1 MIRDLLKYLVM
12 FVVLVLLQVL
22 LLNNIQ
28 FSGYVN
34 PYLYVL
40 FILLLSFDTPRY
52 LLLILGFLL
61 GLSIDIFSNTPGLH
75 ASATTFMAFL
85 RPYTIELI
93 SNRENLEVTAPPRL
107 KNMGMGWFLRYTV
120 ILVSAHHVFLFFI
133 EAFTLTG
140 LIHTLTRSLL
150 SAIFTII
157 LILISQF
164 LIFKE

>member
-1 MIRDLLKYLVM
+1 MIRDLLKYLFM
-12 FVVLVLLQVL
+12 FVILVLLQVL

-40 FILLLSFDTPRY
+40 FILLLPFDTPKY

-61 GLSIDIFSNTPGLH
+61 GLSIDIFSNTPGIH
-75 ASATTFMAFL
+75 ASSTTFMAFL
-85 RPYTIELI
+85 RPYIIELI
-93 SNRENLEVTAPPRL
+93 STRDNLEVTAPPRL
-107 KNMGMGWFLRYTV
+107 KSMGAGWFLRYTV
-120 ILVSAHHVFLFFI
+120 ILVLAHHLFLFFI
-133 EAFTLTG
+133 EAFTLSG
-140 LIHTLTRSLL
+140 FIHTLLRSLL
-150 SAIFTII
+150 SSVFTII